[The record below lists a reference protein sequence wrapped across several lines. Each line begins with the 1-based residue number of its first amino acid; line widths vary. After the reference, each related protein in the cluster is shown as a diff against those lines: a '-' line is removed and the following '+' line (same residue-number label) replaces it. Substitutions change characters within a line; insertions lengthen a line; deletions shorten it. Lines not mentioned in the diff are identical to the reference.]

1 MIDWLSWVIPLQVMT
16 GIQYSS
22 IIEFCLLQHMACV
35 FRGEREER
43 LWRSVEDILRSR
55 NANIFTLIPLSRTSS
70 IFLTNAGEKS
80 FKGNFGGLDMFL
92 LEFGLKQQ
100 RKEKENCASTDN
112 GVVMCDFFSHE
123 FKTLPDGNY
132 LGSFEKESF

>member
-1 MIDWLSWVIPLQVMT
+1 
-16 GIQYSS
+16 
-22 IIEFCLLQHMACV
+22 
-35 FRGEREER
+35 
-43 LWRSVEDILRSR
+43 
-55 NANIFTLIPLSRTSS
+55 
-70 IFLTNAGEKS
+70 
-80 FKGNFGGLDMFL
+80 MFL

-112 GVVMCDFFSHE
+112 GVGMCDFFSHE

>member
-1 MIDWLSWVIPLQVMT
+1 MIDLLSGVIPLQVMT

-22 IIEFCLLQHMACV
+22 IIEFCLLQHVACV

-100 RKEKENCASTDN
+100 RKEKNCASTAN
-112 GVVMCDFFSHE
+112 GVGMCDFSHE
-123 FKTLPDGNY
+123 FKTLPNGSY